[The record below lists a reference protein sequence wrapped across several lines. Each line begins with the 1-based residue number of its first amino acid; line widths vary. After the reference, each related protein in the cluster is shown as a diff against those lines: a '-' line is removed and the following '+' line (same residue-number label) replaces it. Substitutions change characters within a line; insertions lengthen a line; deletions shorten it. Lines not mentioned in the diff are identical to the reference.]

1 MRIKDK
7 DNSTFTSGGFYN
19 LTAKVQENTV
29 LNRGLVD
36 IGVAAPYVL
45 MSNNKDEKIERSA
58 MFVFYFISA
67 FMAPFVLLP
76 FFNKTFLARNG
87 IIKNFNNN
95 ERKII
100 EVSKKYLTKDANYL
114 LEGIRETA
122 KKLETEA
129 EKNGKKIKVQ
139 EDFENVINRFK
150 DKNVLKDKL
159 IKAHENIL
167 SSDFLATAWMWCAT
181 PWATAKITK
190 LRTNRSGFSATYKM
204 IDEEQ
209 SKKNAE
215 KHEQAKRKKLLI
227 SAVIATVPAVVFPKL
242 ATKGFKD
249 KSGILSSIVK
259 KYPEHF
265 NYTKGIFLSKAIFA
279 GMWLLCDYPVSLVS
293 ARDKYER
300 RDRAIRNMANLV
312 VFFGGDFVL
321 NNAIGRLSDKYL
333 KTQIMDMSKLRPDAG
348 FFKKLMMS
356 PKNFAELE
364 DSAKIPTHILKRTKS
379 VGATM
384 YWATLVAN
392 MLILGFGVP
401 ALLNKMLKKS
411 VKEDTA
417 KQNEIKTS

>member
-36 IGVAAPYVL
+36 IGVAVPYVL

-58 MFVFYFISA
+58 MFVFYFVSA
-67 FMAPFVLLP
+67 FVAPFVLLP
-76 FFNKTFLARNG
+76 FFNKTFLTRNG
-87 IIKNFNNN
+87 IVKNFNNN

-100 EVSKKYLTKDANYL
+100 EVSKKYLTKDVNYL
-114 LEGIRETA
+114 IEGIRDTA

-129 EKNGKKIKVQ
+129 EKEGKKIKVQ
-139 EDFENVINRFK
+139 DDFENILNRFK

-181 PWATAKITK
+181 PWATTQITK

-209 SKKNAE
+209 SKKNAQ
-215 KHEQAKRKKLLI
+215 KHEQEKRNNLLI
-227 SAVIATVPAVVFPKL
+227 SATIATVPAIIFPKI

-279 GMWLLCDYPVSLVS
+279 GMWLLCDYPSSLVS

-321 NNAIGRLSDKYL
+321 NNALGQLSDKYL
-333 KTQIMDMSKLRPDAG
+333 KTQIMDRSKFKNEAG
-348 FFKKLMMS
+348 FFKRLTMS
-356 PKNFAELE
+356 PKNFAELK
-364 DSAKIPTHILKRTKS
+364 DSTNMADHILKKTKS
-379 VGATM
+379 VDATM

-401 ALLNKMLKKS
+401 AVLNKMLKKS

-417 KQNEIKTS
+417 KQKQP